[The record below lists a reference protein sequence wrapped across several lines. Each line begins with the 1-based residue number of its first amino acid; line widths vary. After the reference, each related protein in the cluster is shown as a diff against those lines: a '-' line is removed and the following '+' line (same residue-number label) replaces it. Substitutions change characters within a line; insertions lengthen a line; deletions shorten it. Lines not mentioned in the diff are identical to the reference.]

1 MKLLKT
7 LAFLAVLS
15 LGVIAVPVLAQ
26 TTNSGPVHLPPAYD
40 TVAPAAAPVSTAT
53 TPSAPAAAPDA
64 SSDEDIHDIRGPIS
78 IPYQWL
84 WAAYIVGGLA
94 IVAVLYAL
102 WRFFRRKA
110 VVKPKLPFEI
120 TLERLEAAR
129 ALMTPDT
136 VRDYA
141 FTASEIIRVYIEQ
154 RFGEKAAHRTTDEF
168 LSDLLIQTGTPLA
181 GHQDRLKDFL
191 NHCDLSKF
199 ARWQFSVREME
210 SMHES
215 ARDFVLETRP
225 QPEPAK
231 AQAQPKAVAQP
242 ELLQAK

>member
-1 MKLLKT
+1 M
-7 LAFLAVLS
+7 S
-15 LGVIAVPVLAQ
+15 
-26 TTNSGPVHLPPAYD
+26 
-40 TVAPAAAPVSTAT
+40 
-53 TPSAPAAAPDA
+53 
-64 SSDEDIHDIRGPIS
+64 
-78 IPYQWL
+78 
-84 WAAYIVGGLA
+84 GLA
-94 IVAVLYAL
+94 IVAALYSL
-102 WRFFRRKA
+102 WRLFRRKA
-110 VVKPKLPFEI
+110 AVKPKLPFEI
-120 TLERLEAAR
+120 ALERLEAAR
-129 ALMTPDT
+129 ALMTPGT

-168 LSDLLIQTGTPLA
+168 LSDLLLQTSTPLA

-225 QPEPAK
+225 QPEPANVPARRNVT
-231 AQAQPKAVAQP
+231 AQR